1 MWNNQVYE
9 TPDVAE
15 VTLTAACTEGKWI
28 EEGGSAGKIR
38 GIAGKAGSI
47 GDKVLV
53 KVLGCFEVPSDAA
66 DAFAVGDMVV
76 RDSSGVAQPWS
87 SGAYH
92 AVAIKAKAG
101 GAGITTVQVMLVY
114 PAQVGTTLP

>member
-1 MWNNQVYE
+1 MWTNELYD
-9 TPDVAE
+9 TPDVVE

-38 GIAGKAGSI
+38 GIANKAGAI

-53 KVLGCFEVPSDAA
+53 KVAGVFEVPADAA
-66 DAFAVGDMVV
+66 DAFAVGDMAV

-92 AVAIKAKAG
+92 AVAIKAKTADVG
-101 GAGITTVQVMLVY
+101 TTVQVKLVW
-114 PAQVGTTLP
+114 PALVGTTLP